1 MKFNNISISIL
12 CVVFSFLSFAKNET
26 YQYTAKLNN
35 VVQDTVYKIQ
45 LTPMLLSIAN
55 NDLSD
60 VRIYNNKNQQIPFV
74 FYNSTNRRTDKF
86 ISIKPTVSNQNKKT
100 IVTINNTEKKLYS
113 GFTLLVANAD
123 VHKNCKI
130 EGSNDNQK
138 WFVISE
144 FISLDLIGENG
155 KGYNF
160 YEIKFPSINYSIIKI
175 TIDDSLSA
183 PINIKDVGIFQY
195 QEATNKMYDD
205 VSNYQSTATEN
216 AKNNTTEIKVKSI
229 HKLNI
234 DKIEFHITSPRLYNR
249 VVTIYKNVEI
259 QRKNK
264 IITERVD
271 LYSFILSSNTSNIFE
286 NTNISENEF
295 TIEIK
300 NDDNLPLLLDKI
312 SFYQEQKFIIAE
324 LSKNNQYTITAGD
337 KSLQTPNYDLNY
349 FSDYANQNLPALSIE
364 NEKVQNTTS
373 DKNVAQLPFYQ
384 QKIFL
389 WMSIILASIVLL
401 FFSFT
406 LLKQANKN

>member
-1 MKFNNISISIL
+1 MKFKKISISIL
-12 CVVFSFLSFAKNET
+12 CVIFSFLSLAKNEV
-26 YQYTAKLNN
+26 YQYTAKLST

-74 FYNSTNRRTDKF
+74 LYNNTNRRTDQF
-86 ISIKPTVSNQNKKT
+86 ISIKPTVSNQHKKT
-100 IVTINNTEKKLYS
+100 IVSINNTEKKLYS
-113 GFTLLVANAD
+113 GLTLLVANAD
-123 VHKNCKI
+123 VHKNCKV

-144 FISLDLIGENG
+144 FISLDLIGDNG
-155 KGYNF
+155 KGFNF
-160 YEIKFPSINYSIIKI
+160 YEIKFPSINYSTIKI

-183 PINIKDVGIFQY
+183 PINIKDAGIFQY

-205 VSNYQSTATEN
+205 VSNYQSTTTEN
-216 AKNNTTEIKVKSI
+216 AKNKTTEIKIKST

-234 DKIEFHITSPRLYNR
+234 DKIQFHITSPRLYNR
-249 VVTIYKNVEI
+249 VVTIYKNAIV

-264 IITERVD
+264 IVTERVD
-271 LYSFILSSNTSNIFE
+271 LCSFILSSNTSNIFE
-286 NTNISENEF
+286 NINISESEC

-337 KSLQTPNYDLNY
+337 KSLQMPNYDLNY
-349 FSDYANQNLPALSIE
+349 FSDYSNQNLLTVSIE
-364 NEKVQNTTS
+364 NEKIQNTSS
-373 DKNVAQLPFYQ
+373 DKNAAQLPFYQ

-389 WMSIILASIVLL
+389 WLSIILASIVLL
-401 FFSFT
+401 FFSIT
-406 LLKQANKN
+406 LLKQTNKK

>member
-1 MKFNNISISIL
+1 MKFKKISISIL
-12 CVVFSFLSFAKNET
+12 CVVFSFLSLAKNDA

-60 VRIYNNKNQQIPFV
+60 VRIYNNKNQQIPYAL
-74 FYNSTNRRTDKF
+74 YNNTNRRTDQF
-86 ISIKPTVSNQNKKT
+86 ISIKPTISNQQKKT
-100 IVTINNTEKKLYS
+100 IVSINNTENILYS
-113 GFTLLVANAD
+113 GLTLLVANAD
-123 VHKNCKI
+123 VQKNCKV

-144 FISLDLIGENG
+144 YISLNLIGDNG
-155 KGYNF
+155 KGFNF
-160 YEIKFPSINYSIIKI
+160 YEIKFPSINYSTIKI

-205 VSNYQSTATEN
+205 LSNYQSTTTEN
-216 AKNNTTEIKVKSI
+216 AKNKTTEIKVKSTY
-229 HKLNI
+229 KLNI
-234 DKIEFHITSPRLYNR
+234 DKIQFHISSPRLYNR
-249 VVTIYKNVEI
+249 VVTIYKNAIV

-264 IITERVD
+264 IVTERVD
-271 LYSFILSSNTSNIFE
+271 LCSFILSSNTSNIFE
-286 NTNISENEF
+286 DINISENEF

-300 NDDNLPLLLDKI
+300 NDDNLPLSLEKI

-337 KSLQTPNYDLNY
+337 KSLQMPNYDLNY
-349 FSDYANQNLPALSIE
+349 FSDYSNQNLPALSIE
-364 NEKVQNTTS
+364 NEKVQNISS
-373 DKNVAQLPFYQ
+373 DKNAAQLPFYQ

-389 WMSIILASIVLL
+389 WLSILLASIVLL
-401 FFSFT
+401 FFSIT
-406 LLKQANKN
+406 LLKQASKK